1 MKTKNTSNIAMFL
14 GLIMIHCFLLVSSAM
29 AQETATIGGVIKD
42 ESGALMAS
50 ASVTAINERTGYT
63 RTASTQGDGS
73 YLFTLLPLGSYK
85 VEVEAA
91 GFKRSI
97 RTGIVLT
104 AGQSATADIVMSLG
118 GITETVTVDDSVPLV
133 DTRTATQTT
142 LIDSKRMLELPL
154 KGRSPASLIGL
165 VPGVSQVA
173 DTGENATS
181 RRVVVN
187 IAGGRTDANS
197 FKLDGAEWANI
208 QYSYGNPLPPPDM
221 LQEFTVETNSYDA
234 SKGLSSAGSLN
245 VVTRSGT
252 NDFHGSVWEFLR
264 NDHLNARNFFAPTKP
279 FLAQNQYGFT
289 VGGPIIKNKSFFFG
303 GYEGLSVR
311 TRRLSNTAFPA
322 TALEKAGNFSQ
333 SVGGLPR
340 DPQTGLPFPNG
351 IIPQNRWDPA
361 AAKVLSTLVAPNS
374 ADGRYVVLRPAAD
387 DGGQYMFRLDHQL
400 TSKNS
405 LSGRYYYRKG
415 ESDFPTAFFNGNV
428 PWTSELDKVTFGQLN
443 ISDTHM
449 FSPNLILQVHVARST
464 NDIDWKAHD
473 SLFQSASEIGI
484 NLPTPKV
491 LPFPP
496 TLTVTGRFTA
506 GSIIQWDCP
515 TNCSTQW
522 DFGAML
528 SWIKGRHS
536 FKFGGSVLP
545 TQYGLHEAGFTNG
558 NFTFNGETTGN
569 AMADFLLGRP
579 SNFTFNIER
588 FDMKSVLYG
597 AYIQDDF
604 RLNNRITLN
613 LGLRYHYE
621 RPVTNELGFGATYI
635 PGFRSTQFPDAPVGM
650 AYQKDNTGLPRSFY
664 HTDKN
669 NFGPRLGLA
678 WDVFGDGR
686 TSLRLGYGIFYQ
698 QQQNG
703 NLQYLGYDQP
713 FVPNISIS
721 TVTSLSNPLA
731 NFQGGVVPGNPI
743 ETYNPETG
751 AAKFNRP
758 VSMYAISPEFP
769 NPYVQQYS
777 FSLQHQFPRDYAM
790 EVAYVGNVGRKLQNP
805 AEINPAVFGPGA
817 TLANREQRRRINPT
831 NLGSITYFSNS
842 ANSSYNSLQTSL
854 TKRFSNHYLLNANYT
869 WSRSLDQT
877 SAFTG
882 GSTYQ
887 NPDNQRA
894 DWGMSD
900 FHRSHVFTASGIWE
914 LPRVNYGVPV
924 VGYILNGWQLTGLVR
939 ITSGLP
945 FNVISGRDNSLTG
958 IGRDRPNVVADP
970 VLSSDRPRGE
980 VVQKYFNTAAFV
992 ANAAGTFGSNGR
1004 NSLTGP
1010 GYSAT
1015 DIGFFRNITFKERH
1029 QIQLRGEVFNVF
1041 NQVNFGNPDANL
1053 VSASFGRI
1061 LTASDP
1067 RIIQLAIKYSF

>member
-1 MKTKNTSNIAMFL
+1 MKTTNVSTILMFL
-14 GLIMIHCFLLVSSAM
+14 VVAFCTFSFMPPTVF
-29 AQETATIGGVIKD
+29 AQETASIGGVIKD
-42 ESGALMAS
+42 ESGALMPS
-50 ASVTAINERTGYT
+50 ATVIAVHERTGYS
-63 RTASTQGDGS
+63 RTMSTQSDGS

-104 AGQSATADIVMSLG
+104 AGQNATADVTMSLG
-118 GITETVTVDDSVPLV
+118 GVTETVTVDDEVPLI
-133 DTRTATQTT
+133 DTRSATQST
-142 LIDSKRMLELPL
+142 LMDTKRMVELPI

-173 DTGENATS
+173 DTGEQPTS

-221 LQEFTVETNSYDA
+221 LQEFSVETNSYDA
-234 SKGLSSAGSLN
+234 SKGLASAASLSI
-245 VVTRSGT
+245 VTKSGT

-289 VGGPIIKNKSFFFG
+289 VGGPIIKNKTFFFG
-303 GYEGLSVR
+303 GYEGSSIR
-311 TRRLSNTAFPA
+311 TRRLSNSAFPA
-322 TALEKAGNFSQ
+322 TAAERAGDFSH
-333 SVGGLPR
+333 SIGALPK
-340 DPQTGLPFPNG
+340 DPLTGLPFQGG

-361 AAKVLSTLVAPNS
+361 AVKVLSSLVSANS

-387 DGGQYMFRLDHQL
+387 DGDQYMIKVDHQI

-405 LSGRYYYRKG
+405 VSGRYYYRKG
-415 ESDFPTAFFNGNV
+415 QSDFPTAFFNGNV

-443 ISDTHM
+443 ISDTHT
-449 FSPNLILQVHVARST
+449 FTPTVILQMHLARST

-473 SLFQSASEIGI
+473 SLFQSAQEIGI

-515 TNCSTQW
+515 KNCSEQW

-536 FKFGGSVLP
+536 FKFGGSILP
-545 TQYGLHEAGFTNG
+545 THYGLHEAGFTNG
-558 NFTFNGETTGN
+558 NFTFNGEATGN
-569 AMADFLLGRP
+569 ALADFLIGKP

-588 FDMKSVLYG
+588 FDMKSKLMG
-597 AYIQDDF
+597 AFIQDDI
-604 RLNNRITLN
+604 RVSNTVTLN

-621 RPVTNELGFGATYI
+621 TPTTNELGFGATYI
-635 PGFRSTQFPDAPVGM
+635 PGFRSQVFAEAPVGM
-650 AYQKDNTGLPRSFY
+650 AYQKDATGLPRSFY
-664 HTDKN
+664 FPDRN
-669 NFGPRLGLA
+669 NFGPRVGLA
-678 WDVFGDGR
+678 WDVFGNGR
-686 TSLRLGYGIFYQ
+686 TSFRMGYGIFYQ

-713 FVPNISIS
+713 FVPNISIT
-721 TVTSLSNPLA
+721 TVQSLSNPLA

-751 AAKFNRP
+751 AARFNKP
-758 VSMYAISPEFP
+758 VSMYAITPNFP

-777 FSLQHQFPRDYAM
+777 LSIQHQLPKDYSV
-790 EVAYVGNVGRKLQNP
+790 EVAFVGNVGRKLQNP
-805 AEINPAVFGPGA
+805 AEINPASYAPGA
-817 TLANREQRRRINPT
+817 TLANREQRRRINPG
-831 NLGSITYFSNS
+831 NLSSITLFSNS
-842 ANSSYNSLQTSL
+842 ANSSYNSLQTSI
-854 TKRFSNHYLLNANYT
+854 TKRFSNSYLLNANYT

-882 GSTYQ
+882 ASTYQ

-894 DWGMSD
+894 DWALSD
-900 FHRSHVFTASGIWE
+900 FHRAHVFTASGIWE
-914 LPRVNYGVPV
+914 LPKLSYGGSF
-924 VGYILNGWQLTGLVR
+924 VGAILNGWQLTGLMR
-939 ITSGLP
+939 ISSGLP

-958 IGRDRPNVVADP
+958 IGKDRPNVVADP

-980 VVQKYFNTAAFV
+980 VVAKYFNTQAFV
-992 ANAAGTFGSNGR
+992 ANAAGTFGNTGR
-1004 NSLTGP
+1004 NALIGP
-1010 GYSAT
+1010 GFAST
-1015 DIGFFRNITFKERH
+1015 DIGLFRNIKFKERH

-1041 NQVNFGNPDANL
+1041 NQVNLANPDSNL
-1053 VSASFGRI
+1053 ASTSFGRI
-1061 LTASDP
+1061 LSASDP